1 MPRLSG
7 VNLPQEKQIKIALTY
22 IYGIGDSLSEE
33 ILKQANL
40 EGQTEVKDL
49 NSSEVNRLNEII
61 SKNYTVEG
69 ELRRKKKDNIK
80 RLKDID
86 CWRGIR
92 HKKGLP
98 VRGQRTQSNS
108 RTVRGNVRKTV
119 GSGQKKAPAPK

>member
-1 MPRLSG
+1 MPRVAG
-7 VNLPQEKQIKIALTY
+7 INLPQDKQIKIALTY

>member
-1 MPRLSG
+1 MPRVAG
-7 VNLPQEKQIKIALTY
+7 VNLPQKKQIKIALTY
-22 IYGIGDSLSEE
+22 IYGIGDSLSKK
-33 ILKQANL
+33 ILEQANL
-40 EGQTEVKDL
+40 DKETKVKNL
-49 NSSEVNRLNEII
+49 SSNEINRLTEII

-119 GSGQKKAPAPK
+119 GSVQKKAPSPK

>member
-1 MPRLSG
+1 MPRVAG

-22 IYGIGDSLSEE
+22 IYGIGDSLSKE

-40 EGQTEVKDL
+40 EEETEVKDL
-49 NSSEVNRLNEII
+49 ASDEVNRLNEII

-98 VRGQRTQSNS
+98 VRGQRTQTNS

-119 GSGQKKAPAPK
+119 GSGQKKAPTPK

>member
-1 MPRLSG
+1 MPRVAG
-7 VNLPQEKQIKIALTY
+7 INLPQKKQIKIALTY
-22 IYGIGDSLSEE
+22 IYGIGDSLSKK

-49 NSSEVNRLNEII
+49 NSSEINRLNEII
-61 SKNYTVEG
+61 SKNYSVEG

-119 GSGQKKAPAPK
+119 GSGQSKAPAPK